1 MLHVGDASVR
11 GSPRPLLAMAL
22 AYLALAS
29 GIMIW
34 QGLIVTPDYLLLI
47 LVPVALFSGNVV
59 RFLADWVPFL
69 ALLLGWEA
77 MRGIAGR
84 GGIAPHTEDLASFEQ
99 RLFGG
104 HLPTAEL
111 QSAVA
116 RTGMS
121 LQVDYASTVVYFLHF
136 VLPVAIALVLWTRDR
151 RQFLRFTTTLVG
163 MSFSLFVIYL
173 LIPTGPPWYAQDQGF
188 ISGFRHVIGTTLPGY
203 ISPYYAALNPN
214 RFAALP
220 SLHAA
225 YPFLGFL
232 ALRKVSAWAAA
243 AALGWAVIV
252 WLTVVYL
259 GDHYVIDVAAGVV
272 TATVAW
278 TVMTYV
284 VAPRLASLRDPVSV
298 RKSPLLSS
306 EETPGLMLP

>member
-1 MLHVGDASVR
+1 MDDAAASAASLATPGAR
-11 GSPRPLLAMAL
+11 RPLLAIAL

-47 LVPVALFSGNVV
+47 LVPVALVSGNVV

-84 GGIAPHTEDLASFEQ
+84 SGIAPHVNDLASMELW
-99 RLFGG
+99 LFHG

-111 QSAVA
+111 QSAVGWA
-116 RTGMS
+116 GLS
-121 LQVDYASTVVYFLHF
+121 LQVDYLCTVVYFCHF
-136 VLPVAIALVLWTRDR
+136 VLPIAIALALWMRDR
-151 RQFLRFTTTLVG
+151 RQFLRFTITLVG
-163 MSFSLFVIYL
+163 MSFSLFVVYL
-173 LIPTGPPWYAQDQGF
+173 LIPSGAPWYAQDQGV
-188 ISGFRHVIGTTLPGY
+188 IGGFRHVIGTTLPGY

-214 RFAALP
+214 RFAAMP

-232 ALRKVSAWAAA
+232 ALRAVAPRAAA
-243 AALGWAVIV
+243 AALAWCLLV
-252 WLTVVYL
+252 WLSIVYL
-259 GDHYVIDVAAGVV
+259 GDHYVIDAVAGVA

-278 TVMTYV
+278 LVMTRLI
-284 VAPRLASLRDPVSV
+284 APHLASLRAPVHA
-298 RKSPLLSS
+298 
-306 EETPGLMLP
+306 

>member
-1 MLHVGDASVR
+1 MSAIATAPAAAPGTGTR
-11 GSPRPLLAMAL
+11 RPLLALAL
-22 AYLALAS
+22 AYLAISS

-47 LVPVALFSGNVV
+47 LVPVALLSGNVV

-84 GGIAPHTEDLASFEQ
+84 SGVAPHTSDLASIELW
-99 RLFGG
+99 LFHG

-111 QSAVA
+111 QAAVA
-116 RTGMS
+116 RTGLS
-121 LQVDYASTVVYFLHF
+121 LQVDYACTVVYFCHF
-136 VLPVAIALVLWTRDR
+136 VLPIAIALTLWMRDR

-163 MSFSLFVIYL
+163 MSFSLFVVYL
-173 LIPTGPPWYAQDQGF
+173 LIPSGAPWYAQEQGV

-214 RFAALP
+214 RFAAMP

-225 YPFLGFL
+225 YPFLGYL
-232 ALRKVSAWAAA
+232 ALRPVAPRAAWAALA
-243 AALGWAVIV
+243 WCVVV
-252 WLTVVYL
+252 WLSIVYL
-259 GDHYVIDVAAGVV
+259 GDHYVIDAAAGVV

-278 TVMTYV
+278 TVMTRL
-284 VAPRLASLRDPVSV
+284 VAPRLAALRDPALAAGAGS
-298 RKSPLLSS
+298 
-306 EETPGLMLP
+306 